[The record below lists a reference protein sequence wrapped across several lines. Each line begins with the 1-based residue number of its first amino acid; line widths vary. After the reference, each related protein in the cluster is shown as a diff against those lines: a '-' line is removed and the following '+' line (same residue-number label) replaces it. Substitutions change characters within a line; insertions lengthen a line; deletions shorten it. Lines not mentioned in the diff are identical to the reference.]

1 MILLLV
7 DDEFHVR
14 KKLLHKIDWEALG
27 IDTLLEAEDGE
38 SGYETAKRRKIDIL
52 ISDIRMPRMDGI
64 EMAEKIREL
73 YPDCVILFLSGYSD
87 KEYLRS
93 AISLHALSYIDKP
106 VSPEQVVSAV
116 REAVDYCNNMQNSTV
131 FAAKIKE
138 ARLVRLLCSPR
149 PGEEQLTSLL
159 KDCGLSPLSFSDS
172 RTLLLQSLSA
182 DGIPAGLMEHADELF
197 AQSGLRYIMG
207 DYHDNFLVI
216 HLLSGE
222 EQLVSDLSRPFLRS
236 LLQRLSYLLKNQ
248 SYFIAVGVL
257 AENLHELYHSYQSA
271 VISLQQNFFLG
282 MNSIS
287 FAGDSDAS
295 GYTPD
300 DNFRKGLLSC
310 VKQKDAEGCFRL
322 LDSLYAAYQSHPSG
336 LISMVREDYYACLSQ
351 LFQHCLAHRIDFQS
365 ASSQQLWDVISS
377 AHTLKELHA
386 IAVNL
391 YQSYF
396 DFVRENREEAS
407 VSGNIRRLVEE
418 NYGNPSLGLQFLSEN
433 LKLSQSYISQLFKQ
447 ETGTTINQYI
457 ISFRIDMAS
466 SQLLKSDRKIADIAL
481 SCGFPDQNYF
491 TKLFKK
497 CTGMTPSEYRG
508 YV

>member
-64 EMAEKIREL
+64 EMAGKIREL

-282 MNSIS
+282 NE
-287 FAGDSDAS
+287 FHLLRRGNL
-295 GYTPD
+295 TLPD
-300 DNFRKGLLSC
+300 IL
-310 VKQKDAEGCFRL
+310 
-322 LDSLYAAYQSHPSG
+322 P
-336 LISMVREDYYACLSQ
+336 M
-351 LFQHCLAHRIDFQS
+351 
-365 ASSQQLWDVISS
+365 
-377 AHTLKELHA
+377 
-386 IAVNL
+386 
-391 YQSYF
+391 
-396 DFVRENREEAS
+396 
-407 VSGNIRRLVEE
+407 
-418 NYGNPSLGLQFLSEN
+418 
-433 LKLSQSYISQLFKQ
+433 
-447 ETGTTINQYI
+447 I
-457 ISFRIDMAS
+457 ISERA
-466 SQLLKSDRKIADIAL
+466 
-481 SCGFPDQNYF
+481 C
-491 TKLFKK
+491 
-497 CTGMTPSEYRG
+497 
-508 YV
+508 

>member
-172 RTLLLQSLSA
+172 RTLLLQSLPGHPSA
-182 DGIPAGLMEHADELF
+182 VRRGTAGFRPLPPLPALSPAK
-197 AQSGLRYIMG
+197 A
-207 DYHDNFLVI
+207 
-216 HLLSGE
+216 LLSAE
-222 EQLVSDLSRPFLRS
+222 KPVLFYSSRCAGR
-236 LLQRLSYLLKNQ
+236 K
-248 SYFIAVGVL
+248 
-257 AENLHELYHSYQSA
+257 SA
-271 VISLQQNFFLG
+271 
-282 MNSIS
+282 
-287 FAGDSDAS
+287 
-295 GYTPD
+295 
-300 DNFRKGLLSC
+300 
-310 VKQKDAEGCFRL
+310 
-322 LDSLYAAYQSHPSG
+322 
-336 LISMVREDYYACLSQ
+336 
-351 LFQHCLAHRIDFQS
+351 
-365 ASSQQLWDVISS
+365 
-377 AHTLKELHA
+377 
-386 IAVNL
+386 
-391 YQSYF
+391 
-396 DFVRENREEAS
+396 
-407 VSGNIRRLVEE
+407 
-418 NYGNPSLGLQFLSEN
+418 
-433 LKLSQSYISQLFKQ
+433 
-447 ETGTTINQYI
+447 
-457 ISFRIDMAS
+457 
-466 SQLLKSDRKIADIAL
+466 
-481 SCGFPDQNYF
+481 
-491 TKLFKK
+491 
-497 CTGMTPSEYRG
+497 
-508 YV
+508 